1 MFPQRSILVATDLT
15 EECEPALR
23 IASDLALGSG
33 ASLHVLHAFELHGN
47 PYVTRAA
54 ARNAFQALLQEARD
68 GLDQQVALTVAA
80 GVDLKSVTSE
90 LYLPWKAIV
99 QRAKDVQA
107 ELIVLG
113 PHEPVAGDR
122 FLGATA
128 DRVVRFAEAPILIV
142 RRGRR
147 FAAACIVLAI
157 DGSPA
162 TSAAWQEAIW
172 WTAEVGRTTSCQL
185 HIVTVSSNWTDA
197 MGDQELIDGAI
208 SDARARLGSSQ
219 VSVTGELLHGD
230 DAASEIISYGN
241 RIGADLL
248 IIGSSGHGNIDR
260 VITGSTTSSVALRS
274 SCPVLVVPVKSS
286 QAVNEKELLSW
297 HLPMALL

>member
-1 MFPQRSILVATDLT
+1 
-15 EECEPALR
+15 
-23 IASDLALGSG
+23 
-33 ASLHVLHAFELHGN
+33 
-47 PYVTRAA
+47 
-54 ARNAFQALLQEARD
+54 
-68 GLDQQVALTVAA
+68 
-80 GVDLKSVTSE
+80 
-90 LYLPWKAIV
+90 V
-99 QRAKDVQA
+99 QRAKDVRA